1 MQGTDLEG
9 FEKAANVVSRLK
21 KSEIEH
27 THFQE
32 IIQDE
37 KVVYIKTSKGVL
49 RVNDEYRVNR
59 IMSLIDGFYWE
70 EDERLKKELES
81 I

>member
-1 MQGTDLEG
+1 MDLEV
-9 FEKAANVVSRLK
+9 FEKAVNVVSQLK

-27 THFQE
+27 TRFQE

-37 KVVYIKTSKGVL
+37 KVIYIKTSKGVL
-49 RVNDEYRVNR
+49 RVNDEYRVNQ

>member
-1 MQGTDLEG
+1 MDLEV
-9 FEKAANVVSRLK
+9 FEKAANVVSQLK

-49 RVNDEYRVNR
+49 HVNDEYRANR
-59 IMSLIDGFYWE
+59 IMSLIDAFYWE